1 MGHPARST
9 AHRLHKGLYLA
20 ALLLSPSWPALGQN
34 AATQPQPDPIQSYL
48 QPLVDNHTLSGAVVL
63 VADRDSILY
72 LRGIGYRDIAAQASM
87 PMNAMFWIA
96 STSKPMTA
104 TAFMMLVDEGKV
116 HLDDPVEEYLPEFEG
131 QQVQVDQGAGQP
143 PKLVPANHPVTI
155 REILSHTSGLRFRS
169 AKQPGALDLLS
180 LKDQVRSF
188 AAEPLLFQ
196 PGTSWQYSNEGLDTA
211 ARILEVVTGIPYEQF
226 MQQRLFDPLGMRDTA
241 FWPNAEQISRLATSY
256 EADPKTHS
264 VKAIPIDQ
272 LTYPLSDHERR
283 FPMPAGGLFST
294 ATDLSKFCRMI
305 LNGGTLNGRRFVS
318 PEAIHEMTTRQ
329 NDHLSSKGYGLGWSV
344 SPGAAGHGGA
354 YSNDMEINF
363 TNGRIF
369 LFMVQQNGAWGTP
382 AGDAM
387 ASTLE
392 HIADQMIAAKEEA
405 AHTR

>member
-1 MGHPARST
+1 MSHPAGRS
-9 AHRLHKGLYLA
+9 APRSHRTRFA
-20 ALLLSPSWPALGQN
+20 AAAVLLSLPLLALSQN
-34 AATQPQPDPIQSYL
+34 TGMHPQPDPIQAYL

-72 LRGIGYRDIAAQASM
+72 LRGIGYRDIAAHAPM
-87 PMNAMFWIA
+87 PTDAMFWIA

-116 HLDDPVEEYLPEFEG
+116 RLDDPVEKYLPEFKG
-131 QQVQVDQGAGQP
+131 QQVQADQGAGKP
-143 PKLVPANHPVTI
+143 PKLVPANHPITI

-169 AKQPGALDLLS
+169 AQQPGALDLLP

-188 AAEPLLFQ
+188 AAEPLLYQ

-211 ARILEVVTGIPYEQF
+211 ARIIEVVSGTPYEQF
-226 MQQRLFDPLGMRDTA
+226 MQQRLFDPLDMHDTT

-256 EADPKTHS
+256 EADSKTHAL
-264 VKAIPIDQ
+264 KAIPIDQ
-272 LTYPLSDHERR
+272 LTYPLSDHQRR

-294 ATDLSKFCRMI
+294 ATDLSKFCQMI
-305 LNGGTLNGRRFVS
+305 LNGGALNGHRFVS
-318 PEAIHEMTTRQ
+318 AEAIHEMTTRQ

-354 YSNDMEINF
+354 YSNAMDINF

-369 LFMVQQNGAWGTP
+369 LFMVQQNGSWGTP
-382 AGDAM
+382 AGDSM
-387 ASTLE
+387 VSTLE
-392 HIADQMIAAKEEA
+392 QMADKMIASGQTA
-405 AHTR
+405 AH